1 MHTSEGEL
9 YMTISTNLTDM
20 LQLAE
25 FEGEMLKALAWQR
38 SGLDD
43 LDEQILLYGELP
55 LTMNIQ
61 INVIYNL
68 EFGMVQNRFL
78 GSGCD
83 EIVESIRAMS
93 IRLNPDLH
101 KRISAEGRYEGLGDL
116 EIARLEAI

>member
-1 MHTSEGEL
+1 MHISEGEL
-9 YMTISTNLTDM
+9 YMTISPNLTDM

-43 LDEQILLYGELP
+43 LDEQIHLYGELP

-78 GSGCD
+78 GSA
-83 EIVESIRAMS
+83 VTR
-93 IRLNPDLH
+93 
-101 KRISAEGRYEGLGDL
+101 
-116 EIARLEAI
+116 